1 MSMYTGEGLN
11 ECEHILVGESVHTC
25 VLGSLCAFPAS
36 VHRAHENKAK
46 IPCCQGIYCCPG
58 NFLPQLKDIR
68 AGERYEGWAAL
79 GRQEGQW
86 SLQEGW
92 TLVWILS
99 VGIG

>member
-68 AGERYEGWAAL
+68 AGERYEKAGL
-79 GRQEGQW
+79 HLEGRKVNGLCKRDGHLSGS
-86 SLQEGW
+86 SL
-92 TLVWILS
+92 
-99 VGIG
+99 